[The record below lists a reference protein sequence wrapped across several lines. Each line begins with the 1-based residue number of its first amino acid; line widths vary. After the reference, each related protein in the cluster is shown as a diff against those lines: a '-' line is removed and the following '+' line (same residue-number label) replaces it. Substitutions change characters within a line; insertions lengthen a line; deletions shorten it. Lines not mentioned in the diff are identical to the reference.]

1 MAAPV
6 RGAPP
11 PHCLTRTAVRHA
23 RTHARTHGHTDTR
36 THNTRAHTHPP
47 GRTHARQERA
57 PGRHPRIGRR
67 ARART
72 SPAARVHTRSGGQ
85 CGGRCEAHAAPRAPA
100 RSRAPP
106 RRSARGLLRRRRPRC
121 APGRRGAVPSP
132 ASTTCRREGRET
144 FLKGVRLIQMKL
156 KTVFSWRTLSTRKD
170 RNPLHIQTHAF

>member
-1 MAAPV
+1 MQSCRGTSRTTAMAAPV
-6 RGAPP
+6 RVAPP

-132 ASTTCRREGRET
+132 ASTTCTGGEGNLSKRRALDTDEAENCFQLET
-144 FLKGVRLIQMKL
+144 
-156 KTVFSWRTLSTRKD
+156 
-170 RNPLHIQTHAF
+170 